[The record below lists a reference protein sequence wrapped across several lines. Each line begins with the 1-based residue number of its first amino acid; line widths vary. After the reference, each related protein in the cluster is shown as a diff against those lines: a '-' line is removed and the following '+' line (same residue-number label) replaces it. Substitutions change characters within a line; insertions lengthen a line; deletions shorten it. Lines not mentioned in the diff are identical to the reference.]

1 MFSKRM
7 YGVFLLALISLGA
20 CQNKS
25 QKSGKAIYYN
35 IGGEP
40 TTLSPLS
47 STDGYSQIVQSYIFE
62 GLLDKNLDSWEWKPS
77 LAVSWTISE
86 DKKTFDFKLRQGVKW
101 HDGKEFT
108 AEDVKYSYDVIF
120 TDDYKAVQARPYY
133 ESIQEVKVLDKYT
146 VRFVVKDDYF
156 LNFDMCAGIQ
166 VLPKHFYSNP
176 ANKKELGRKLVGTG
190 AYMLT
195 KYDKGQKI
203 ILVKNPDWWGNTVE
217 TEKGANTIPKVVLR
231 FVGEENV
238 SLELLK
244 KGDIDF
250 LEFKQA
256 ESFVKKTV
264 GDVWEKK
271 IVKVK
276 TENKVPKPYNFIAF
290 NLKHPILK
298 DKQVRQALSMLFN
311 RSFMQD
317 KFEYNLAE
325 PATGPIYVQSD
336 YANPDVKPVPF
347 NPQEALALLHKAG
360 WVDSD
365 KDGLLDKII
374 NGKKTPLSI
383 TILDPSPMMIK
394 YLTVYKEDAGK
405 VGVEINIKNIEW
417 NSFVKLLDERNFEAV
432 RMAWGGGGVEW
443 DPKQVWHT
451 QSSKGTGSNFISYS
465 NPQVDQMI
473 DSSRKLYDRE
483 QRIEILRKV
492 HAIIAADYPY
502 IFFFNKRYSLYG
514 HSKRISKPKET
525 FRYGIG
531 TQFWTVE

>member
-1 MFSKRM
+1 MFCKGT
-7 YGVFLLALISLGA
+7 YGVLLLALICVSG
-20 CQNKS
+20 CQDKT
-25 QKSGKAIYYN
+25 KKGGKAIYYN

-47 STDGYSQIVQSYIFE
+47 SSDGYSSVVQGYVFE
-62 GLLDKNLDSWEWKPS
+62 TLLDKDLDSWEWKPS
-77 LAVSWTISE
+77 LASEWTISP
-86 DKKTFDFKLRQGVKW
+86 DKKTFEFKLRQGVKW

-120 TDDYKAVQARPYY
+120 TDDYKAVQARPFY
-133 ESIQEVKVLDKYT
+133 ESIQEVKILDKYT

-156 LNFDMCAGIQ
+156 LNFDVCAGIQ

-176 ANKKELGRKLVGTG
+176 ENKKELGRKLVGTG
-190 AYMLT
+190 PYMLT

-203 ILVKNPDWWGNTVE
+203 IMVKNPDWWGNTAE
-217 TEKGANTIPKVVLR
+217 TEKGANTIPKLVLR

-250 LEFKQA
+250 LGFKQA

-264 GDVWEKK
+264 GEVWDKK

-276 TENKVPKPYNFIAF
+276 TENKTPKGYNFIAWNF
-290 NLKHPILK
+290 KHPILK
-298 DKQVRQALSMLFN
+298 DKEVRKALSMLFN
-311 RSFMQD
+311 RPFLED
-317 KFEYNLAE
+317 KFEYNLSE

-336 YANPDVKPVPF
+336 YANSDVKPVEF
-347 NPQEALALLHKAG
+347 NPKEALSILHQAG
-360 WVDSD
+360 WTDSD
-365 KDGLLDKII
+365 KDGTLDKVI
-374 NGKKTPLSI
+374 NGKKTPFSI

-432 RMAWGGGGVEW
+432 RLAWGGGGVEW
-443 DPKQVWHT
+443 DPKQIWHSV
-451 QSSKGTGSNFISYS
+451 SSKGAGSNFISYA
-465 NPQVDQMI
+465 NPEVDRLI
-473 DSSRKLYDRE
+473 DQSRKLYEPE
-483 QRIEILRKV
+483 QRIPLLRKV
-492 HAIIAADYPY
+492 HALVAADYPY
-502 IFFFNKRYSLYG
+502 VFFFNSKYSLYA
-514 HSKRISKPKET
+514 HTKRVLKPKDT
-525 FRYGIG
+525 FKYGLG
-531 TQFWTVE
+531 QQFWQIQ